1 MTEAD
6 SQTRRDHDADES
18 IGAVLDWVRGRGAKP
33 SSECIRSAI
42 QAFASEWER
51 YEHAGTDA
59 MAAASLRDI
68 EAVIRRLRD
77 QY

>member
-1 MTEAD
+1 MNSTSSRE
-6 SQTRRDHDADES
+6 HDADES
-18 IGAVLDWVRGRGAKP
+18 ICAVLEWVRGRGAKP

-51 YEHAGTDA
+51 YERAGTDA

-68 EAVIRRLRD
+68 ESIIRRLRD